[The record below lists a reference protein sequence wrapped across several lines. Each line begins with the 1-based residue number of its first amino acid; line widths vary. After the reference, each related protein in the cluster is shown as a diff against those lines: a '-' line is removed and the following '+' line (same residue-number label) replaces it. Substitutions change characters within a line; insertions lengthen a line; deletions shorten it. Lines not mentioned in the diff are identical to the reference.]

1 MTPGNWRRRDHCP
14 KPREMAAK
22 EIDNVRLALGMQPR
36 VVKQPPKE
44 HGILVAF
51 IQQRT
56 AEMEADEARYVW

>member
-1 MTPGNWRRRDHCP
+1 
-14 KPREMAAK
+14 
-22 EIDNVRLALGMQPR
+22 LQ
-36 VVKQPPKE
+36 QQPKE